1 MYVLTCACVCL
12 ILSRSLSLTHTHTHN
27 LFTHTHTL
35 SLSLSLPSTCV
46 LLQIGEP
53 RPCGDTSSCH
63 VVVPEG
69 GQHVLVANYNPEFE
83 KGECGVTGSV
93 AAFKRNP
100 DGR

>member
-1 MYVLTCACVCL
+1 MYVL
-12 ILSRSLSLTHTHTHN
+12 SLSLTHTHTLSLYLYLH
-27 LFTHTHTL
+27 L
-35 SLSLSLPSTCV
+35 SLSPPLFLPPAH

>member
-1 MYVLTCACVCL
+1 MRVCV
-12 ILSRSLSLTHTHTHN
+12 SHSLALALAHTHTHTHTHIISSR
-27 LFTHTHTL
+27 THTHT
-35 SLSLSLPSTCV
+35 LSLSLPSTCV

-83 KGECGVTGSV
+83 KGKCGVTGSV

>member
-1 MYVLTCACVCL
+1 MRVC
-12 ILSRSLSLTHTHTHN
+12 ISFSRARSRSHTHTHIISSRTHTHT
-27 LFTHTHTL
+27 
-35 SLSLSLPSTCV
+35 LSLSLPSTCV